1 MEEMISSVLING
13 AVVVLLWGIAWRNHH
28 QRIEMLQHTLER
40 KVEREYCGLQHHSLG
55 EDIREIKAAQKRM
68 EHALEE
74 IKIRLARN
82 DGRMGNKELTNENYG
97 A

>member
-1 MEEMISSVLING
+1 MEEMVSTVLING

-28 QRIEMLQHTLER
+28 QRIEMLQHSLER
-40 KVEREYCGLQHHSLG
+40 KVERDYCGLQHESLS
-55 EDIREIKAAQKRM
+55 EDVKEIKAAQMRM

-74 IKIRLARN
+74 IKIKLARRN
-82 DGRMGNKELTNENYG
+82 GQRREERTRENNG